1 MLFPTNQSDL
11 ISFINNEDNSIF
23 SFDQMNYNQLLDIE
37 NEIDTFVQLHGRI
50 IKEIPANY
58 SNGRAFLFLLLDLCE
73 RLRLR
78 SSFTNILQIIN
89 SNNIAVGSRLKAAIL
104 FNHVPSNDQYI
115 IRFEQIC
122 ELLQEAIDY
131 EEDTDNKALATFC
144 NYYISVLD
152 VHPNWIKQLRE
163 KIDDNRAKYP
173 FLNEIV
179 ITRLLSIDISD
190 SWEAILEALK
200 IKDKLFDRTVIT
212 LPEVIDLLL
221 MEKNTSYANS
231 LSTSA
236 RSFTAIRKIA
246 LNRGASEM
254 RLKDRGVKP
263 LYSEDEMF
271 LYFKSYGNMHYAKIM
286 SALNYLTD
294 QVFDSID
301 SGKLEIIDYGCGQA
315 MATMVL
321 AEFLNKKSISPDSI
335 NVT

>member
-152 VHPNWIKQLRE
+152 VHPN
-163 KIDDNRAKYP
+163 
-173 FLNEIV
+173 
-179 ITRLLSIDISD
+179 
-190 SWEAILEALK
+190 
-200 IKDKLFDRTVIT
+200 
-212 LPEVIDLLL
+212 
-221 MEKNTSYANS
+221 
-231 LSTSA
+231 
-236 RSFTAIRKIA
+236 
-246 LNRGASEM
+246 
-254 RLKDRGVKP
+254 
-263 LYSEDEMF
+263 
-271 LYFKSYGNMHYAKIM
+271 
-286 SALNYLTD
+286 
-294 QVFDSID
+294 
-301 SGKLEIIDYGCGQA
+301 
-315 MATMVL
+315 
-321 AEFLNKKSISPDSI
+321 
-335 NVT
+335 